1 MIKNYFKIAWRNLQK
16 HKSFSFINIFGLA
29 MGIAAFW
36 LITLYV
42 TDEWSYDRYNTKADR
57 IFRVAQHG
65 QWNGGKFDLAVT
77 SPPYAPTLK
86 AEFPQVVDACRIDP
100 EGGSKITYGDKTIN
114 EGSILFTDNSIFNIF
129 SYQFLYGDGK
139 DALTKP
145 QTIVLTKTLAENI
158 FGDAAEALNKTVTLG
173 DQPATVTGVI
183 ADVPVNS
190 HFTFKALRA
199 IPADYTAGYGGNW
212 GNSNLYTYLLL
223 KDHNDY
229 KKIEAAGDNF
239 FNKHVKNDLGPMKFT
254 LQLQPL
260 TDNHLRSNL
269 SYELGSN
276 GNITYVYVF
285 SITALLI
292 LFIAIINYV
301 NLTTARSSI
310 RVKEIGVRKVIGSDR
325 TQLMIM
331 FFAECILLTFISTV
345 LAAAIIKLVLPFFNQ
360 LSGKSLILL
369 QFGTFKTIAA
379 FIGFSL
385 FAGILSGIYPALFLS
400 GFKTIPA
407 MKGQLGN
414 QFSTI
419 LFRKS
424 LVVFQF
430 VITIVMIAGSF
441 IIYQQ
446 LNYFQKRDLGF
457 NKAQTLTF
465 HINNRDVRGRVD
477 ALKQQLLLNP
487 AIEAVGVA
495 GNPIGNNNIGAGDF
509 NLGADGKATSESKIV
524 QNLQIDEDFVPT
536 LQIKMAAGR
545 NFSKSITSDV
555 TDAILVNET
564 LVKELGWKDAVG
576 RRVRTGV
583 DKDGKV
589 ITQTIVG
596 VVKDFN
602 TYSLQHKIAPMTMEL
617 PSEAKDKDNLY
628 VRIGRGNV
636 QASLDYISK
645 IYGRFDIE
653 NKVEFHFLDQNFAAQ
668 YQTEQKQGTI
678 LLIFTIL
685 AISIACLGLFGLVT
699 FTAEQRV
706 KEIGIRKVLGASVT
720 SIVSLLSTDLM
731 KLVLIAI
738 AIASPIAWFAM
749 DKWLQDFAYKISINW
764 WVFILAGGGAAI
776 IALTTVSIQSIKA
789 ALTNPVKSLR
799 SE

>member
-1 MIKNYFKIAWRNLQK
+1 MAMLKTHYQNRKPLYLQK
-16 HKSFSFINIFGLA
+16 HL
-29 MGIAAFW
+29 
-36 LITLYV
+36 
-42 TDEWSYDRYNTKADR
+42 
-57 IFRVAQHG
+57 
-65 QWNGGKFDLAVT
+65 
-77 SPPYAPTLK
+77 P
-86 AEFPQVVDACRIDP
+86 
-100 EGGSKITYGDKTIN
+100 KT
-114 EGSILFTDNSIFNIF
+114 F
-129 SYQFLYGDGK
+129 
-139 DALTKP
+139 
-145 QTIVLTKTLAENI
+145 
-158 FGDAAEALNKTVTLG
+158 FGDAAEALNKTVILG

-190 HFTFKALRA
+190 HFSFKALRA
-199 IPADYTAGYGGNW
+199 IPADYTKGYGGNW

-223 KDHNDY
+223 KDHDDH
-229 KKIEAAGDNF
+229 KQIEAAGDAF
-239 FNKHVKNDLGPMKFT
+239 FNKHIKNDLGPMRFT
-254 LQLQPL
+254 MELQPL
-260 TDNHLRSNL
+260 TDIHLRSNL

-292 LFIAIINYV
+292 LVIAIINYV

-310 RVKEIGVRKVIGSDR
+310 RIKEIGVRKVIGSDR
-325 TQLMIM
+325 AQLIVM
-331 FFAECILLTFISTV
+331 FFSECILLTFISTL
-345 LAAAIIKLVLPFFNQ
+345 LAAAIIQFVLPYFNQ
-360 LSGKSLILL
+360 LSGKILILL
-369 QFGTFKTIAA
+369 QFGTLKTAVI

-385 FAGILSGIYPALFLS
+385 LAGILSGIYPALFLS

-414 QFSTI
+414 QLSTI

-430 VITIVMIAGSF
+430 VITIVMIAGSC

-465 HINNRDVRGRVD
+465 HINNREVRGRVD
-477 ALKQQLLLNP
+477 ALKQQLLQNP
-487 AIEAVGVA
+487 AIESVGVA
-495 GNPIGNNNIGAGDF
+495 GNPIGNNNIGGGDF
-509 NLGADGKATSESKIV
+509 NLGPDGKATSESKIV
-524 QNLQIDEDFVPT
+524 QNLQIDEGFIPT
-536 LQIKMAAGR
+536 LQIKMAGGR

-555 TDAILVNET
+555 KDAIIVNET

-576 RRVRTGV
+576 KRVRTGV
-583 DKDGKV
+583 DEKGKV
-589 ITQTIVG
+589 IEQTIVG

-617 PSEAKDKDNLY
+617 PAEAKDKDNLY
-628 VRIGRGNV
+628 VRISRGNV

-645 IYGRFDIE
+645 VYSTFDIE
-653 NKVEFHFLDQNFAAQ
+653 NKAEFHFLDQNFAAQ

-706 KEIGIRKVLGASVT
+706 KEIGIRKVLGASVG
-720 SIVSLLSTDLM
+720 SIVNLLSTDLM
-731 KLVLIAI
+731 RLVVIAI
-738 AIASPIAWFAM
+738 LIASPIAWFAM
-749 DKWLQDFAYKISINW
+749 DKWLQDFAYKITINW
-764 WVFILAGGGAAI
+764 WIFLLAGGGAAL
-776 IALTTVSIQSIKA
+776 IAFATVSIQSIKA